1 MHSNGA
7 CIPGEPR
14 MELNGKK
21 ADGRSSRETLLHDED
36 QLEDTLRRFNFLA
49 ALRERKQIRRV
60 CDDSLRLYWQVELDM
75 PQSSR
80 LERYMQVVE
89 RRNCADPRAAS
100 KIMRL
105 VRGGFAQWPAERP
118 LNFRD
123 VVQIIALTDCLTMP
137 VAGGDARPRD
147 VDFVFDIISE
157 LIPAN
162 L

>member
-1 MHSNGA
+1 MESNG
-7 CIPGEPR
+7 
-14 MELNGKK
+14 NK
-21 ADGRSSRETLLHDED
+21 ADEASSRED

-60 CDDSLRLYWQVELDM
+60 CVDSLRLYRQIELEM

-80 LERYMQVVE
+80 MERYIQVVE
-89 RRNCADPRAAS
+89 RRISTDPRAAL

-105 VRGGFAQWPAERP
+105 VREGFAHWPAERP

-123 VVQIIALTDCLTMP
+123 VVQIIAVTDCLTAH
-137 VAGGDARPRD
+137 VAGSDVQPRD

-157 LIPAN
+157 VIPAH

>member
-1 MHSNGA
+1 MESNGN
-7 CIPGEPR
+7 R
-14 MELNGKK
+14 
-21 ADGRSSRETLLHDED
+21 ADDGASKED

-60 CDDSLRLYWQVELDM
+60 CVDSLRLYRQIEVEM

-80 LERYMQVVE
+80 MERYIQVVE
-89 RRNCADPRAAS
+89 RRVCTDPRAAL

-105 VRGGFAQWPAERP
+105 VRQGFAHWPAERP

-123 VVQIIALTDCLTMP
+123 VVQIIAVTDCLTTH
-137 VAGGDARPRD
+137 VAGSDVQSRD

-157 LIPAN
+157 LIPAH

>member
-1 MHSNGA
+1 
-7 CIPGEPR
+7 
-14 MELNGKK
+14 MELKGKK
-21 ADGRSSRETLLHDED
+21 TEVRSSRDTLLHDED

-49 ALRERKQIRRV
+49 ALRERKQLRRV
-60 CDDSLRLYWQVELDM
+60 CDDSLRLYRQVELEM

-89 RRNCADPRAAS
+89 RRNCSDPRAAS

-118 LNFRD
+118 LSFRD
-123 VVQIIALTDCLTMP
+123 VVQFIAVTDCLTMQA
-137 VAGGDARPRD
+137 AGGDARPRD
-147 VDFVFDIISE
+147 TDFVFDIISE
-157 LIPAN
+157 IIPAH

>member
-1 MHSNGA
+1 MESNG
-7 CIPGEPR
+7 
-14 MELNGKK
+14 NK
-21 ADGRSSRETLLHDED
+21 ADESSKEA

-60 CDDSLRLYWQVELDM
+60 CVDSLGIYRQVEVEM

-80 LERYMQVVE
+80 MERYIQVVE
-89 RRNCADPRAAS
+89 RRVSADPRAAL

-105 VRGGFAQWPAERP
+105 VREGFAHWPTERP

-123 VVQIIALTDCLTMP
+123 VVQIIVVTDCLTMR
-137 VAGGDARPRD
+137 VAGGGAQPRD
-147 VDFVFDIISE
+147 IDFVFDIISE
-157 LIPAN
+157 TIPAH

>member
-1 MHSNGA
+1 
-7 CIPGEPR
+7 
-14 MELNGKK
+14 MEFKGKRTD
-21 ADGRSSRETLLHDED
+21 AQSSRDALLHDED

-60 CDDSLRLYWQVELDM
+60 CVDSLRIYRQVEAEM

-80 LERYMQVVE
+80 MERYMRVVE
-89 RRNCADPRAAS
+89 RRSSADPRAAS

-105 VRGGFAQWPAERP
+105 VREGFAQWPAERP

-123 VVQIIALTDCLTMP
+123 VVQIITVTDCVTTP
-137 VAGGDARPRD
+137 VAGSDVQARD

-157 LIPAN
+157 VIPAQ

>member
-1 MHSNGA
+1 MESNGN
-7 CIPGEPR
+7 R
-14 MELNGKK
+14 
-21 ADGRSSRETLLHDED
+21 ADDGASKED

-60 CDDSLRLYWQVELDM
+60 CVDSLRLYRQIEVEM

-80 LERYMQVVE
+80 MERYIQVVE
-89 RRNCADPRAAS
+89 RRVCTDPRAAL

-105 VRGGFAQWPAERP
+105 VRQGFAHRPAERP

-123 VVQIIALTDCLTMP
+123 VVQIIAVTDCLTTH
-137 VAGGDARPRD
+137 VAGSDVQSRD

-157 LIPAN
+157 LIPAH

>member
-1 MHSNGA
+1 
-7 CIPGEPR
+7 
-14 MELNGKK
+14 MELKGKK
-21 ADGRSSRETLLHDED
+21 TDGRSSREALLRDED

-60 CDDSLRLYWQVELDM
+60 CVDSLRLYREIEGEM
-75 PQSSR
+75 PHGSR
-80 LERYMQVVE
+80 MERYMRVVE
-89 RRNCADPRAAS
+89 RRDSADPRAAS

-105 VRGGFAQWPAERP
+105 VREGFAQWPAERQ

-123 VVQIIALTDCLTMP
+123 VVQIIALTDCLTIP
-137 VAGGDARPRD
+137 IAGSGVRPRS

-157 LIPAN
+157 IIPAH

>member
-1 MHSNGA
+1 MHSDGA

-21 ADGRSSRETLLHDED
+21 ADGRSSRDTLLHDED

-60 CDDSLRLYWQVELDM
+60 CDDSLRLYWQVELEM
-75 PQSSR
+75 
-80 LERYMQVVE
+80 
-89 RRNCADPRAAS
+89 
-100 KIMRL
+100 IMRL

-123 VVQIIALTDCLTMP
+123 VVQIIAVTDCLTMQ
-137 VAGGDARPRD
+137 VAGGDARSRD
-147 VDFVFDIISE
+147 IDFVFDIISE

>member
-1 MHSNGA
+1 MA
-7 CIPGEPR
+7 RIPGESP
-14 MELNGKK
+14 MELTETKA
-21 ADGRSSRETLLHDED
+21 ADGSSKDEPSSRED

-49 ALRERKQIRRV
+49 ALRERQQIRRV
-60 CDDSLRLYWQVELDM
+60 CVDSLRIYRQVEVEM

-80 LERYMQVVE
+80 MERYMQVVE
-89 RRNCADPRAAS
+89 RRISADPRAAS

-105 VRGGFAQWPAERP
+105 VKEGFAHWPAERP

-123 VVQIIALTDCLTMP
+123 VVQIIAETDCLTTH
-137 VAGGDARPRD
+137 VAGSDVQPRD

-157 LIPAN
+157 VIPAY